1 MSIIAEKTTQVVS
14 EINQACQATG
24 RHPSEVAL
32 LAVSKTRSADEVREA
47 FQQGLIRFGE
57 NYLQEAL
64 DKIQALADL
73 PLEWHFIGPVQSN
86 KTRQIAE
93 SFDWVHSVDRLKIAR
108 RLSEQRPTELADL
121 NICLQ
126 VNIDDESSKS
136 GCSPNEALD
145 LAREI
150 AALPHLNLR
159 GLMAIPAPTDDAAAQ
174 RLAFAKVR
182 ALAERIRASGI
193 AMDTL
198 SMGMSGD
205 LAAAIAEGST
215 MVRIGTA
222 LFGPRVAKG

>member
-14 EINQACQATG
+14 EINQACLTAG
-24 RHPSEVAL
+24 RDPMEVAL
-32 LAVSKTRSADEVREA
+32 LAVSKTRSADEVRTA
-47 FQQGLIRFGE
+47 YQQGLTRFGE

-108 RLSEQRPTELADL
+108 RLSEQRPAGLPDL

-136 GCSPNEALD
+136 GCSPDETLE
-145 LAREI
+145 LARDI
-150 AALPHLNLR
+150 AALPHISLR
-159 GLMAIPAPTDDAAAQ
+159 GLMAIPAPSDDETVQ

-182 ALAERIRASGI
+182 ALAETLRASGI
-193 AMDTL
+193 PIDTL

-205 LAAAIAEGST
+205 LVSAIAEGST
-215 MVRIGTA
+215 LVRIGTA
-222 LFGPRVAKG
+222 LFGPRAARG

>member
-14 EINQACQATG
+14 EINQACLATG

-32 LAVSKTRSADEVREA
+32 LAVSKTRSANEVREA
-47 FQQGLIRFGE
+47 YQQGLTRFGE

-64 DKIQALADL
+64 DKIQELDDL

-93 SFDWVHSVDRLKIAR
+93 AFDWVHSVDRLKIAR
-108 RLSEQRPTELADL
+108 RLSEQRPTDLPDL
-121 NICLQ
+121 NVCLQ

-136 GCSPNEALD
+136 GCSPDEALE
-145 LAREI
+145 LARAI
-150 AALPHLNLR
+150 AALPHICLR
-159 GLMAIPAPTDDAAAQ
+159 GLMAIPAASDDETVQ

-182 ALAERIRASGI
+182 ELAERIRANGL

-215 MVRIGTA
+215 LVRIGTA
-222 LFGPRVAKG
+222 LFGPRAAKG

>member
-14 EINQACQATG
+14 EINEACLKAG
-24 RHPSEVAL
+24 RAPTEVAL

-47 FQQGLIRFGE
+47 YHQGLTRFGE

-64 DKIQALADL
+64 DKMQLLDDL

-93 SFDWVHSVDRLKIAR
+93 AFDWVHSVDRLKIAR
-108 RLSEQRPTELADL
+108 RLSEQRPADLPDL

-136 GCSPNEALD
+136 GCSPDEALE

-159 GLMAIPAPTDDAAAQ
+159 GLMAIPAPSEDEAVQ
-174 RLAFAKVR
+174 RQAFTKVR
-182 ALAERIRASGI
+182 ALAETLRASGI
-193 AMDTL
+193 PIDTL

-205 LAAAIAEGST
+205 LTSAIAEGST
-215 MVRIGTA
+215 LVRIGTA
-222 LFGPRVAKG
+222 LFGPRSAKG

>member
-1 MSIIAEKTTQVVS
+1 MFIIAEKTTQVVS
-14 EINQACQATG
+14 EINQACLKTG
-24 RHPSEVAL
+24 RNPTEVAL

-47 FQQGLIRFGE
+47 YHQGLTRFGE

-64 DKIQALADL
+64 DKMQALADL

-108 RLSEQRPTELADL
+108 RLSEQRPAELPDL
-121 NICLQ
+121 NVCLQ

-136 GCSPNEALD
+136 GCSPDEALE
-145 LAREI
+145 LASEI

-159 GLMAIPAPTDDAAAQ
+159 GLMAIPAPTDDEDAQ

-215 MVRIGTA
+215 LVRIGTA